1 MKVLVIG
8 AGYVGLVT
16 GVCLAANGHEVSI
29 VDTDEQKVE
38 KLKNGI
44 SPIYEPGLES
54 LMELHKT
61 RLSYT
66 TQLKESCKDKRI
78 IMICVGTP
86 QKEDG
91 AADLSYVMTAMQK
104 IIKYADNRSVIVTK
118 STVPVG
124 TNDKLQSIADA
135 SGKKLYLV
143 SNPEFLQQ
151 GKAVIN
157 TMYPS
162 RIVIGVEEPYAKNIM
177 KNLYQN
183 LDGKKLF
190 MKRSSAE
197 MAKYAS
203 NNFLALKISYIN
215 EIANL
220 CDVMDADVM
229 DVANAMG
236 YDSRIGSEFLH
247 PGIGFGGSCFPKDT
261 KALIHQAE
269 ECGLSLRTIKSL
281 VDVNEQQKF
290 RLIEK
295 AEQELGNLKGKTISI
310 LGLTFKAGTDDLR
323 ESPAIPIIQHLLKR
337 GCIVK
342 AWDPFGKNACQEY
355 FHDSV
360 RYCESIKE
368 CILDADCCFITAEW
382 KEIIQTSP
390 EVFIKNMKSPIIFDG
405 RNCLD
410 KESYKHAGIKYEGI
424 GTK

>member
-1 MKVLVIG
+1 MNVLVIG

-29 VDTDEQKVE
+29 VDTNEEKVN

-44 SPIYEPGLES
+44 SPIYEPGLEQ
-54 LMELHKT
+54 LMKLHKT
-61 RLSYT
+61 RLSYA
-66 TQLKESCKDKRI
+66 TQLNESCKDKHI

-86 QKEDG
+86 QRMDG
-91 AADLSYVMTAMQK
+91 AADLSYVMNAMQN
-104 IIKYADNRSVIVTK
+104 IIEYADEGTIVVTK

-157 TMYPS
+157 TMHPS

-177 KNLYQN
+177 ETLYED

-220 CDVMDADVM
+220 CDAVGADVM
-229 DVANAMG
+229 DVADAMG

-269 ECGLSLRTIKSL
+269 ECGLSLKTIKSL
-281 VDVNEQQKF
+281 VEVNEQQKYC
-290 RLIEK
+290 LIEK
-295 AEQELGNLKGKTISI
+295 AEKELGNLKGKTISV

-337 GCIVK
+337 GCVIN
-342 AWDPFGKNACQEY
+342 AWDPFGKSACEEY

-360 RYCESIKE
+360 TFCESIKE
-368 CILDADCCFITAEW
+368 CILDADCCFITVGWE
-382 KEIIQTSP
+382 EIIQTPP

-410 KESYKHAGIKYEGI
+410 KERYKHAGIKYEGI

>member
-1 MKVLVIG
+1 MNVLVIG

-29 VDTDEQKVE
+29 IDTNEEKVN
-38 KLKNGI
+38 KSKNGI
-44 SPIYEPGLES
+44 SPIYEPGLEQ
-54 LMELHKT
+54 LMKLHKT
-61 RLSYT
+61 RLSYA
-66 TQLKESCKDKRI
+66 TQLNESCKDKHI

-86 QKEDG
+86 QRMDG
-91 AADLSYVMTAMQK
+91 AADLSYVMNAMQN
-104 IIKYADNRSVIVTK
+104 IIEYADEGTIVVTK

-157 TMYPS
+157 TMHPS

-177 KNLYQN
+177 ETLYMN

-220 CDVMDADVM
+220 CDAVGADVM
-229 DVANAMG
+229 DVADAMG

-269 ECGLSLRTIKSL
+269 ECGLSLKTIKSL
-281 VDVNEQQKF
+281 VEVNEQQKY

-295 AEQELGNLKGKTISI
+295 AEKELGNLKGKTISV

-337 GCIVK
+337 GCVIN
-342 AWDPFGKNACQEY
+342 AWDPFGKSACEEY

-360 RYCESIKE
+360 TFCESIKE
-368 CILDADCCFITAEW
+368 CILDADCCFITAGWE
-382 KEIIQTSP
+382 EIIQTPP

-410 KESYKHAGIKYEGI
+410 KERYKHAGIKYEGI

>member
-1 MKVLVIG
+1 MNVLVIG

-29 VDTDEQKVE
+29 IDTNEEKVN

-44 SPIYEPGLES
+44 SPIYEPGLEQ
-54 LMELHKT
+54 LMKLHKT
-61 RLSYT
+61 RLSYA
-66 TQLKESCKDKRI
+66 TQLNESCKDKHI

-86 QKEDG
+86 QRMDG
-91 AADLSYVMTAMQK
+91 AADLSYVMNAMQN
-104 IIKYADNRSVIVTK
+104 IIEYADEGTIVVTK

-157 TMYPS
+157 TMHPS

-177 KNLYQN
+177 ETLYMN

-220 CDVMDADVM
+220 CDAVGADVM
-229 DVANAMG
+229 DVADAMG

-269 ECGLSLRTIKSL
+269 ECGLSLKTIKSL
-281 VDVNEQQKF
+281 AEVNEQQKY

-295 AEQELGNLKGKTISI
+295 AEKELGNLKGKTISV

-337 GCIVK
+337 GCVIN
-342 AWDPFGKNACQEY
+342 AWDPFGKSACEEY

-360 RYCESIKE
+360 TFCESIKE
-368 CILDADCCFITAEW
+368 CILDADCCFITAGWE
-382 KEIIQTSP
+382 EIIQTPP

-410 KESYKHAGIKYEGI
+410 KERYKHAGIKYEGI

>member
-1 MKVLVIG
+1 MNVLVIG

-29 VDTDEQKVE
+29 IDTNEEKVN

-44 SPIYEPGLES
+44 SPIYEPGLEQ
-54 LMELHKT
+54 LMKLHKT
-61 RLSYT
+61 RLSYA
-66 TQLKESCKDKRI
+66 TQLNESCKDKHI

-86 QKEDG
+86 QRMDG
-91 AADLSYVMTAMQK
+91 AADLSYVMNAMQN
-104 IIKYADNRSVIVTK
+104 IIEYADEGTIVVTK

-157 TMYPS
+157 TMHPS

-177 KNLYQN
+177 ETLYMN

-220 CDVMDADVM
+220 CDAVGADVM
-229 DVANAMG
+229 DVADAMG

-269 ECGLSLRTIKSL
+269 ECGLSLKTIKSL
-281 VDVNEQQKF
+281 VEVNEQQKY

-295 AEQELGNLKGKTISI
+295 AEKELGNLKGKTISV

-337 GCIVK
+337 GCVIN
-342 AWDPFGKNACQEY
+342 AWDPFGKSACEEY

-360 RYCESIKE
+360 TFCESIKE
-368 CILDADCCFITAEW
+368 CILDADCCFITAGWE
-382 KEIIQTSP
+382 EIIQTPP
-390 EVFIKNMKSPIIFDG
+390 EVFIKNMKSTIIFDG

-410 KESYKHAGIKYEGI
+410 KERYKHAGIKYEGI